1 MKNDFD
7 VVIIG
12 AGPAGSLAAARLMQ
26 DNLSVLVLEKMEFPR
41 FVIGESLLPQ
51 SMDYFEKTGL
61 LKCVEDQKFQVK
73 TGVAFLHNDKI
84 CDFYFKDRFSEGWD
98 YTYQVKRADF
108 DNALIQ
114 EVEKKGAK
122 VLFNATV
129 TNVVT
134 GEHQQKVTYSTEEK
148 GEETVSCGF
157 VIDASG
163 YGRVLP
169 RMFDMEKPVSSKPRG
184 AIFSHVEDDKR
195 SSKAGENIFIYDFND
210 NSAWIWC
217 IPFSDGTCSVGVVG
231 DVELIK
237 EFSENEGAKF
247 KAMISDFPGLNDRF
261 KDTKYIFEPKQI
273 LNYAVSVDKMY
284 GQGFVLCGNSTE
296 FLDPVFSSG
305 VTLAVASGYK
315 AAELVIKQLKGE
327 NVDWEND
334 YEKIIKSGVNVFRSY
349 VNAWYSGELHTI
361 FFVEEENFEFKRQIC
376 SVLAGYVWDETNPFV
391 KKHSTVLTTLAK
403 VIKINEAEAAKRFN

>member
-12 AGPAGSLAAARLMQ
+12 AGPAGSVAAARLMQ

-51 SMDYFEKTGL
+51 SLDYLEKTEL
-61 LKCVEDQKFQVK
+61 LKCIEDQKFQLK
-73 TGVAFLHNDKI
+73 TGVAFYHNDKI
-84 CDFYFKDRFSEGWD
+84 CDFYFKDRFSEGYD
-98 YTYQVKRADF
+98 YAYQVKRADF
-108 DNALIQ
+108 DNALIK
-114 EVEKKGAK
+114 EAEKKGAN

-129 TNVVT
+129 LNVVT
-134 GEHQQKVTYSTEEK
+134 GKENQTVTYSLADGSEV
-148 GEETVSCGF
+148 TVSCGF

-169 RMFDMEKPVSSKPRG
+169 RMFNMEKPVSSKPRG
-184 AIFSHVEDDKR
+184 AIFSHVRDEKR
-195 SSKAGENIFIYDFND
+195 SEKASDNIFVYDFNN

-231 DVELIK
+231 DVELIQ
-237 EFSENEGAKF
+237 EFGEDGGAKF
-247 KAMISDFPGLNDRF
+247 KAMISDFPGLEDRF
-261 KDTKYIFEPKQI
+261 KGVEYIFEPRQI
-273 LNYAVSVDKMY
+273 LNYAVSVEKMY
-284 GQGFVLCGNSTE
+284 GEGFVLCGNSTE

-305 VTLAVASGYK
+305 VTLAVSSGYK
-315 AAELVIKQLKGE
+315 AADLVVKQLNGE
-327 NVDWEND
+327 AVDWEID
-334 YEKIIKSGVNVFRSY
+334 YEKVIKSGVNVFRSY

-376 SVLAGYVWDETNPFV
+376 SVLAGYIWDETNPFV
-391 KKHSTVLTTLAK
+391 KKHNTVLTTLAK
-403 VIKINEAEAAKRFN
+403 VIKITEAEAAKKA

>member
-7 VVIIG
+7 VIIIG
-12 AGPAGSLAAARLMQ
+12 AGPAGSIAAARLMQ
-26 DNLSVLVLEKMEFPR
+26 DDLSVLVLEKMEFPR

-51 SMDYFEKTGL
+51 SMDYLKKTGL
-61 LKCVEDQKFQVK
+61 LKCIEDQNFQLK
-73 TGVAFLHNDKI
+73 TGVAFYHNDKI
-84 CDFYFKDRFSEGWD
+84 CDFFFKDRYSEGYD
-98 YTYQVKRADF
+98 YAYQVKRADF
-108 DNALIQ
+108 DHALIK
-114 EVEKKGAK
+114 ETEKKGAK

-129 TNVVT
+129 SNVEIGKDKHT
-134 GEHQQKVTYSTEEK
+134 VTYSIQEGNLVK
-148 GEETVSCGF
+148 VSCRF

-169 RMFDMEKPVSSKPRG
+169 RMFDMEKPVDSKPRG
-184 AIFSHVEDDKR
+184 AIFSHVKDEKR
-195 SSKAGENIFIYDFND
+195 SAKASDNIFVYDFNN

-231 DVELIK
+231 DVELIQ
-237 EFSENEGAKF
+237 EFGENDCAKF

-261 KDTKYIFEPKQI
+261 KDAVYIFEPRQI

-284 GQGFVLCGNSTE
+284 GDGFVLCGNSTE

-305 VTLAVASGYK
+305 VTLALASGYK

-327 NVDWEND
+327 DVDWEND
-334 YEKIIKSGVNVFRSY
+334 YEKVIKSGINVFRSY

-361 FFVEEENFEFKRQIC
+361 FFVEDNNFEFKKQIC
-376 SVLAGYVWDETNPFV
+376 SVLAGYVWDEMNPFV
-391 KKHSTVLTTLAK
+391 KKHNTVLSTLAK
-403 VIKINEAEAAKRFN
+403 VIKIAQAEASK